1 MVRTIF
7 IKLAK
12 SISTLLLV
20 LHLKCEKL
28 GLCVTTLE
36 TNIRKCLNKAVERSA
51 PNSNERHYY

>member
-7 IKLAK
+7 LKPAK
-12 SISTLLLV
+12 SIFTLLLV

-36 TNIRKCLNKAVERSA
+36 TNVRKCLNKAVERSA
-51 PNSNERHYY
+51 PNPNERYYY